1 MWADSLTRSIERST
15 WADSLGKKAALL
27 FSRVVRPGPIKDLLS
42 GTWLAHPMHPMLT
55 DVTIGAWTSSFVLD
69 VLPEERAGWAAD
81 ALVALGTLSAV
92 PTVLTG
98 LSDLADIADG
108 EERAVGVY
116 HAFGNLTAVALYG
129 MSFLARARGSRS
141 SGKALALLGATAASA
156 AGFLGGHL
164 AYKRGVGVDQTT
176 FEDRPV
182 EWTPVLE
189 DGQLSEGRAR
199 RVRLP
204 GADIL
209 LYRSNGAVQ
218 ALANRCSHRGGPL
231 HKGQFEGGCVTC
243 PWHLS
248 TFRLDDG
255 SVVRGP
261 ATAPQP
267 TYDVRL
273 REGQIEVRV
282 RGRTPAR

>member
-1 MWADSLTRSIERST
+1 MWSDSLTRSIERSK
-15 WADSLGKKAALL
+15 WADSLGRKAALL
-27 FSRVVRPGPIKDLLS
+27 FSKAVRPGPVKDLLS
-42 GTWLAHPMHPMLT
+42 GTWLAHPVHPMLT
-55 DVTIGAWTSSFVLD
+55 DVTIGAWTSAFVLD
-69 VLPEERAGWAAD
+69 ALPEERTGWAAD
-81 ALVALGTLSAV
+81 ALVALGVVSAV
-92 PTVLTG
+92 PTVVTG
-98 LSDLADIADG
+98 LSDLADITDE

-116 HAFGNLTAVALYG
+116 HALGNLSAVALYG
-129 MSFLARARGSRS
+129 MSFLARTRGSRS
-141 SGKALALLGATAASA
+141 SGKALALLGAAVASA

-164 AYKRGVGVDQTT
+164 AYRRGVGVDQTT
-176 FEDRPV
+176 FEDRPL

-189 DGQLSEGRAR
+189 DGQLSEGKPR

-209 LYRSNGAVQ
+209 LYRSDGAIQ

-231 HKGQFEGGCVTC
+231 HKGQIEGGFVTC

-248 TFRLDDG
+248 TFRLEDG

-273 REGQIEVRV
+273 REGKIEVR
-282 RGRTPAR
+282 ARR

>member
-1 MWADSLTRSIERST
+1 MWADALTRRIERSK
-15 WADSLGKKAALL
+15 WADSVGKKGALL

-42 GTWLAHPMHPMLT
+42 GTWLAHPVHPMLT
-55 DVTIGAWTSSFVLD
+55 DVTIGAWTSAFVLD
-69 VLPEERAGWAAD
+69 ALPEERAGWAAD
-81 ALVALGTLSAV
+81 ALVALGTLSAA

-98 LSDLADIADG
+98 LSDLADITDG
-108 EERAVGVY
+108 EERAVGVF
-116 HAFGNLTAVALYG
+116 HALGNLTAVALYA
-129 MSFLARARGSRS
+129 MSFLARTRGSRS
-141 SGKALALLGATAASA
+141 GGKALALLGASVASA

-164 AYKRGVGVDQTT
+164 AYRKGVGVDRTT
-176 FEDRPV
+176 FEDRPT
-182 EWTPVLE
+182 EWTPVLN
-189 DGQLSEGRAR
+189 DGQLSEGKPK

-209 LYRSNGAVQ
+209 LYRSDGAIQ

-231 HKGQFEGGCVTC
+231 HKGQFDGGCVTC

-248 TFRLDDG
+248 TFRLEDG

-267 TYDVRL
+267 AYDVRL

-282 RGRTPAR
+282 RP